1 MERFDPAISPRS
13 ELDLEIKECYTPE
26 DIEGL
31 DYANELGA
39 PGEYP
44 FTRGIY
50 PKMYRTRLWSMRQYS
65 GFGTPEETNA
75 RWKVLLASGQHGVS
89 TATDLATQLG
99 YDSDDPMVEDE
110 VGRVGLA
117 IDTLRDMEILFQ
129 DIPLDRTPVSIN
141 NAVSSVIVLMAMFI
155 ATAQKQGVPLASL
168 SGTTNNDILSEYV
181 GRGLWVFPP
190 RPSLRLMADIFTYCI
205 EHMPKFYPLHIR
217 GVLYNE
223 AGATAAQEVGFAF
236 ADAIAY
242 FEELLNRGLDID
254 QIAPRVSFFFKSTHR
269 FFHEAAKFRA
279 ARRLWAKI
287 MRDWF
292 GAKDK
297 NSLCLRINTVV
308 GGRQFAAREIEL
320 NLVRGAYGA
329 LGAVL
334 GGVQGMMV
342 TGIDEAYA
350 IPTEKTARQGLR
362 VQQILAEETDATE
375 TVDPLGGS
383 YFVEAL
389 TRQMEEEMIKAMKEI
404 EEQGGAVR
412 AIEKG
417 YTQKR
422 VTDRGYRLYR
432 DMESGRRP
440 IVGVN
445 KYLSETESPEDIEE
459 ALALHKPNPESVRR
473 QIERLQQ
480 VKAERNKQEVEER
493 LERLRQAARGADNL
507 MPYVIEAVK
516 AYATIGE
523 IMGVL
528 REEFGVFRE
537 PAVI

>member
-1 MERFDPAISPRS
+1 MENKAKTINPGS
-13 ELDLEIKECYTPE
+13 ELDTEIEPLYTPE

-31 DYANELGA
+31 DYARDLGL

-50 PKMYRTRLWSMRQYS
+50 PKMYRGRLWSMRQYS
-65 GFGTPEETNA
+65 GFGTAEETNA
-75 RWKVLLASGQHGVS
+75 RWKALLASGQHGVS
-89 TATDLATQLG
+89 MATDLATQLG
-99 YDSDDPMVEDE
+99 FASDDPLVEDE

-129 DIPLDRTPVSIN
+129 GIPLDRTPVSVN
-141 NAVSSVIVLMAMFI
+141 NAVSSTIVLMAMYI
-155 ATAQKQGVPLASL
+155 ATAEKQGVPLASL
-168 SGTTNNDILSEYV
+168 TGTTNNDILSEYV

-190 RPSLRLMADIFTYCI
+190 KPSLRLMGDIVSYCI
-205 EHMPKFYPLHIR
+205 EHLPKFYPLHIR

-223 AGATAAQEVGFAF
+223 SGATAAQEIGFAF
-236 ADAIAY
+236 ADTIAY
-242 FEELLNRGLDID
+242 FEELLSRGLDID
-254 QIAPRVSFFFKSTHR
+254 QVGSRVSFFFKSTHR

-287 MRDWF
+287 LQEWF
-292 GAKDK
+292 GAKNK
-297 NSLCLRINTVV
+297 ESLCLRINTVV

-350 IPTEKTARQGLR
+350 IPTEKTACQGLQ
-362 VQQILAEETDATE
+362 VQQVLAEETDVIE
-375 TVDPLGGS
+375 TADPLAGS

-389 TRQMEEEMIKAMKEI
+389 TNRMEQEIVKAMKEI
-404 EEQGGAVR
+404 EEQGGAVK

-417 YTQKR
+417 YTQKL
-422 VTDRGYRLYR
+422 VTDRGYCLYR
-432 DMESGRRP
+432 EIEAGQRV

-445 KYLSETESPEDIEE
+445 KYLSETEGAMEEE
-459 ALALHKPNPESVRR
+459 ALSLHKANPASVRH
-473 QIERLQQ
+473 QIRRLKQ
-480 VKAERNKQEVEER
+480 VKAERDNQEVQR
-493 LERLRQAARGADNL
+493 QLERLRQAALGKENL
-507 MPYVIEAVK
+507 MPYVIDAVK
-516 AYATIGE
+516 TYASIGE
-523 IMGVL
+523 IMGL
-528 REEFGVFRE
+528 LKEIFGVFQE
-537 PAVI
+537 PVFI